1 MSPAVSV
8 LGAGEKVSQRLMV
21 EADGLSCSHDFS
33 RRSRPPA
40 AKTLSR
46 LSLSPPFSVFSL

>member
-8 LGAGEKVSQRLMV
+8 LGAGEKVSQRLTV
-21 EADGLSCSHDFS
+21 GADGLSCSHDFS